1 MRTLKTSHKFKG
13 SPISIRALCGLEDRS
28 VPLSLM
34 DIVTSDGVRNFNGKV
49 KNGDVDCTWDMTIWQ
64 NGFWSVKAD
73 STMAEFSL
81 VTFSLL
87 NLY

>member
-1 MRTLKTSHKFKG
+1 
-13 SPISIRALCGLEDRS
+13 
-28 VPLSLM
+28 M

-73 STMAEFSL
+73 FHDGGVLAGD
-81 VTFSLL
+81 FSLL